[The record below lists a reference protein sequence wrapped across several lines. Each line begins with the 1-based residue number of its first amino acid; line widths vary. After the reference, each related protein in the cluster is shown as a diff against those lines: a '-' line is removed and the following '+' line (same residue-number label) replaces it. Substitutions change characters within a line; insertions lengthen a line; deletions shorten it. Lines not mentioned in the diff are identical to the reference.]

1 MLFLVAGILKSGVEE
16 RLLELHTEFN
26 EQLSQSEIKLAGLLR
41 DKDGHRKGYL
51 ALLEAKDFAGAESFL
66 QRSPIYQNDLYER
79 VEVAEF
85 NPEVGFLE

>member
-1 MLFLVAGILKSGVEE
+1 MLFLVAGILKPGVEE
-16 RLLELHTEFN
+16 QLLELHNEFN

-41 DKDGHRKGYL
+41 DKEGQRKGYL
-51 ALLEAKDFAGAESFL
+51 ALLEAKDFDDAESFL
-66 QRSPIYQNDLYER
+66 RRSPIYRNDLYER

>member
-16 RLLELHTEFN
+16 RLLELHNEFN

-41 DKDGHRKGYL
+41 DKDGRRKGYL
-51 ALLEAKDFAGAESFL
+51 ALLEAKDFEGAESFL
-66 QRSPIYQNDLYER
+66 RRSPIYQNDLYER

-85 NPEVGFLE
+85 NPEVGFVE

>member
-51 ALLEAKDFAGAESFL
+51 ALLEAKDFAAAESFL
-66 QRSPIYQNDLYER
+66 GRSPIYRNDLYER

>member
-1 MLFLVAGILKSGVEE
+1 MLFLVAGILKPDVED

-26 EQLSQSEIKLAGLLR
+26 EQLSQSTIRLAGLLR
-41 DKDGHRKGYL
+41 DKEGHRRGYV
-51 ALLEAKDFAGAESFL
+51 AFLEAENFDEAEAFL
-66 QRSPIYQNDLYER
+66 KRSPIYQNNLYER